1 MGSPWENRGKGR
13 TVRPRPSP
21 WPQKKVLSLVLCVAM
36 MLSVMVVGAGAA
48 FSDQSKIKNTEA
60 VDACTALNII
70 GGYPDGSFKPEGNIT
85 RAEVTKMICV
95 ALNGGKNP
103 AVSTNTT
110 PTFSD
115 VRNNANAAWA
125 EGYIESC
132 AAQGIVS
139 GVGGGKFA
147 PNGNVTGVQLA
158 KMLLVSL
165 GYNSDTEKFTGNA
178 WATNVNVL
186 ATQKGLYKGLEKMDV
201 SAALTRDN
209 AAQMIWN
216 ALQATEV
223 EYRYTLDGS
232 NGNLSSKAQV
242 VDKTHREAGTDVDS
256 TLLWDKYG
264 AYVNV
269 GTLVSVDG
277 EDLKIAMSTA
287 DKADSDTYN
296 DSFTKLSNDYSS
308 LLGQKVK
315 VIFKKSN
322 NVLGVYST
330 EDNTIYN
337 TVVNAIEKD
346 GTKVKFDGN
355 SYSVENEGIVVY
367 VDGKPITQTTGS
379 GNNTVTTN
387 KKIALANFDDAVGT
401 KIVDSLAS
409 DNCKSPNFIKFVD
422 SDDNGKID
430 TALITTVTIAKV
442 TYVSSKEIIA
452 GSVSY
457 KYEDENIAKDIAKDD
472 YVVITN
478 NLFDECKDVVKA
490 EKLSNVSL
498 SGKKVNPDKY
508 QLDGTWY
515 VAGVNADMNSVV
527 AGNKVDAWVYNG
539 VVAYAKRTSGE
550 SGTIGD
556 ICVITAKGSNIDGDK
571 VKIATFDGKETIVT
585 YDDDNYADPDVT
597 SNRYVAPANLTVGE
611 VYEYEVVKG
620 EYRFQKLST
629 TDDWYG
635 DYTAKLD
642 GLTANWKTVSSAE
655 NLSTNWTVD
664 DSAKVILIDNNKKTK
679 LVTGKQAKSLTV
691 GSVTG
696 NILNTANRGLHAY
709 FTSKVDGVTRVTYA
723 VVEVAGSNN
732 SSFSTND
739 NYAYITDSAY
749 QSSTGYI
756 TYKVW
761 TGEKEETV
769 TEKKSNTNN
778 RSAGTVIGY
787 SSIKDGEIEDVTAD
801 LSLTAGAVQGIN
813 EKQTKISFD
822 GSTQHDITSDTVILY
837 VDTDKDEGQ
846 AGGSIVEANKFGNT
860 YFNNV
865 YYKLDSSGDVELL
878 VVDVKNMLN
887 GEITMAAPS
896 GADLTT
902 ALQSGDVTVATL
914 PDSDVSIPAD
924 KTLTVI
930 GEVTDTQVTAI
941 TAAKGAKLVLKAV
954 KSTNSTY
961 KTAGTYTYNG
971 TTWAK

>member
-1 MGSPWENRGKGR
+1 
-13 TVRPRPSP
+13 
-21 WPQKKVLSLVLCVAM
+21 M

-95 ALNGGKNP
+95 ALNGGKEPNL
-103 AVSTNTT
+103 ATNAT

-115 VRNNANAAWA
+115 VRTNANAAWA

-132 AAQGIVS
+132 YAQGIVS

-147 PNGNVTGVQLA
+147 PTGNVTGTQLA

-242 VDKTHREAGTDVDS
+242 VDKTHRELGTDVDS

-264 AYVNV
+264 AYINV
-269 GTLVSVDG
+269 GTLTTVDG
-277 EDLKIAMSTA
+277 EDLDITMTPA
-287 DKADSDTYN
+287 DKVDSDTDN
-296 DSFTKLSNDYSS
+296 TSFTKLSTDYSS

-315 VIFKKSN
+315 VIFKKAN
-322 NVLGVYST
+322 DVLGVYST
-330 EDNTIYN
+330 EENTVYN

-355 SYSVENEGIVVY
+355 SYSVENKGIDVY
-367 VDGKPITQTTGS
+367 VDGTSVAKNVS
-379 GNNTVTTN
+379 LN
-387 KKIALANFDDAVGT
+387 NFDDAVGT
-401 KIVDSLAS
+401 KIVASLAS
-409 DNCKSPNFIKFVD
+409 DNCQSPNFIKFVD

-442 TYVSSKEIIA
+442 TYASSKEIIA

-490 EKLSNVSL
+490 EKLSNVSM

-556 ICVITAKGSNIDGDK
+556 ICVITAKGTNIEGDK

-585 YDDDNYADPDVT
+585 YDDDDYSSAADRN
-597 SNRYVAPANLTVGE
+597 NRYVAPSALAVGE

-642 GLTANWKTVSSAE
+642 GLTANWATVSSAE
-655 NLSTNWTVD
+655 KLSTNWTVD
-664 DSAKVILIDNNKKTK
+664 DSAKVILIDESYKTK
-679 LVTGKQAKSLTV
+679 LITGKQLKSLSV
-691 GSVTG
+691 GSDSG
-696 NILNTANRGLHAY
+696 DILATPGKALHAY

-723 VVEVAGSNN
+723 VVATKGSNN

-769 TEKKSNTNN
+769 TEKKSSTTN
-778 RSAGTVIGY
+778 RSEGTVIGY
-787 SSIKDGEIEDVTAD
+787 SSIKDGEIEDVVNQVIGTGTTD
-801 LSLTAGAVQGIN
+801 FKAGAVQGIN
-813 EKQTKISFD
+813 DKQTKVSFD
-822 GSTQHDITSDTVILY
+822 GATQHDITSDTVILY
-837 VDTDKDEGQ
+837 VDTDKNEGQ
-846 AGGSIVEANKFGNT
+846 AGGSIAEADKFGDT

-887 GEITMAAPS
+887 GEITMADPS
-896 GADLTT
+896 AADLNT
-902 ALQSGDVTVATL
+902 ALQSGDVTVKTL
-914 PDSDVSIPAD
+914 PATGTVTVPAG
-924 KTLTVI
+924 KTLTVTTK
-930 GEVTDTQVTAI
+930 VTSNDVFTKVNASV
-941 TAAKGAKLVLKAV
+941 GAKLVLKAGADSADYSAV
-954 KSTNSTY
+954 YQTAGASTGKNTS
-961 KTAGTYTYNG
+961 TAGTTYSTTTFDAGKTFTG
-971 TTWAK
+971 TTVYTDAAGTTAVKWLG